1 MNIAL
6 TGASGS
12 IGKDLK
18 PFLESLGY
26 SIITISSSIPAN
38 GQSVFSYSDLITKNI
53 PFNVNAFIHLA
64 SLNSNLLKHDIEK
77 EVELTR
83 LILNAMQSLNCSR
96 LIFFSTAKVYG
107 DNSFSENFFLESSV
121 VNPVCPYS
129 EAKKACEDLIQLKSA
144 ELGLDS
150 TILRLPPV
158 LSQVDSSNIGKLIRL
173 SKSGAP
179 IPTLSCGNTNLR
191 SFISIVN
198 IKEVIKVLLESC
210 QTNCNKV
217 YNLADDKHISLNTL
231 LRIYGGKRIIVLP
244 TLVEKLIFKISFVQ
258 GILLKLYGNFMIEN
272 QQLKNDLGVKLCSTE
287 QAVLLNKK
295 IKI

>member
-12 IGKDLK
+12 IGKELK

-26 SIITISSSIPAN
+26 SIITISSSIAAN
-38 GQSVFSYSDLITKNI
+38 GQSIFSYSDLIAKNI
-53 PFNVNAFIHLA
+53 PFNVSTFIHLA
-64 SLNSNLLKHDIEK
+64 SLNSNLSKNDIDQ

-121 VNPVCPYS
+121 LNPVCPYS
-129 EAKKACEDLIQLKSA
+129 EAKKTCEDLIQLKSE
-144 ELGLDS
+144 ELDLDS

-158 LSQVDSSNIGKLIRL
+158 LSQADTSNLGKLIRL
-173 SKSGAP
+173 TKSGAL
-179 IPTLSCGNTNLR
+179 IPTFSCGNTNLR
-191 SFISIVN
+191 SFISIIN
-198 IKEVIKVLLESC
+198 IKEVMRAILESS
-210 QTNCNKV
+210 QASCNKI
-217 YNLADDKHISLNTL
+217 YNLADDKHISLNDL

-244 TLVEKLIFKISFVQ
+244 TLVEKLIFKIPFLQ

-272 QQLKNDLGVKLCSTE
+272 RQLKNDLGVKLYSSQ
-287 QAVLLNKK
+287 QAVLFNKK
-295 IKI
+295 L